1 MRQFTAGPPGDPGGP
16 LVERGVTEMVAEAFR
31 IYRRRWREFLW
42 MSALVH
48 APIAVIDQ
56 LIGTG
61 AWAITLVIAL
71 SLLGSAAFFG
81 AAVSAVCQHYLLGR
95 VDVGT
100 AYRRAQWR
108 YVSILAVT
116 VLTTAVVVG
125 GALLVW
131 IVVPFIAAVVYAV
144 YWSVA
149 APAVIVEGHKP
160 VDALKRSFG
169 LVRGS
174 WWRTFGASMAF
185 VLVAVGMSLIGWM
198 PYWIADWSG
207 GGDSSATVG
216 LRWIGQMVVAVG
228 VPPILA
234 ICWTLLYYDI
244 RIRKEELSLARLGEE
259 LGLAGPG
266 GPPGASRAGVT

>member
-1 MRQFTAGPPGDPGGP
+1 MRQFTDGPRGDPGGP

-56 LIGTG
+56 LIGNG
-61 AWAITLVIAL
+61 AWAITLVVAL
-71 SLLGSAAFFG
+71 SLLGSAAFYG
-81 AAVSAVCQHYLLGR
+81 AGVSAVCQHYLLGR
-95 VDVGT
+95 VDAGA

-116 VLTTAVVVG
+116 VLTTGVVVG

-160 VDALKRSFG
+160 VDALRRSFA
-169 LVRGS
+169 LVRGG
-174 WWRTFGASMAF
+174 WWRTFGAAFAF
-185 VLVAVGMSLIGWM
+185 VVAAAGMSLIGWA
-198 PYWIADWSG
+198 PYWIAEWSG

>member
-1 MRQFTAGPPGDPGGP
+1 
-16 LVERGVTEMVAEAFR
+16 
-31 IYRRRWREFLW
+31 

-56 LIGTG
+56 LVGSG

-81 AAVSAVCQHYLLGR
+81 AGVSAVCQHYLLGR
-95 VDVGT
+95 VDVGA

-116 VLTTAVVVG
+116 VLTTGIVVG

-131 IVVPFIAAVVYAV
+131 IVVPFVAAVVYAV

-160 VDALKRSFG
+160 LDALKRSYA

-174 WWRTFGASMAF
+174 WWRTFVAAAAF
-185 VLVAVGMSLIGWM
+185 VLVAVGLSLIGWI
-198 PYWIADWSG
+198 PYWVADRG
-207 GGDSSATVG
+207 GGAESSATVA
-216 LRWIGQMVVAVG
+216 LRWLGQLAAAVG
-228 VPPILA
+228 VPPVLA

-259 LGLAGPG
+259 LGMARPG
-266 GPPGASRAGVT
+266 GPPGASRAEVT

>member
-1 MRQFTAGPPGDPGGP
+1 M
-16 LVERGVTEMVAEAFR
+16 
-31 IYRRRWREFLW
+31 
-42 MSALVH
+42 
-48 APIAVIDQ
+48 
-56 LIGTG
+56 
-61 AWAITLVIAL
+61 
-71 SLLGSAAFFG
+71 
-81 AAVSAVCQHYLLGR
+81 
-95 VDVGT
+95 
-100 AYRRAQWR
+100 
-108 YVSILAVT
+108 SILAVT
-116 VLTTAVVVG
+116 VLTTGVVVG

-160 VDALKRSFG
+160 VDALKEELRAGPRG
-169 LVRGS
+169 LVADLRRLGCV
-174 WWRTFGASMAF
+174 RAGGGGDVADRLGP
-185 VLVAVGMSLIGWM
+185 VLDSE
-198 PYWIADWSG
+198 WSG

-259 LGLAGPG
+259 LGLARPG